1 VWHVGQADVVRN
13 TQKYIA
19 LFSASTEE
27 DAAEADSEA
36 PALKL
41 PNLFKKPKGEVDEST
56 TKRRE
61 VLDRISGMME
71 KGELPNEPETAVN
84 EKKTVRVEAGDAD
97 QKGAA
102 KSKVVVEKED
112 DDFFDVDE
120 DEDEE

>member
-1 VWHVGQADVVRN
+1 MFPA
-13 TQKYIA
+13 T
-19 LFSASTEE
+19 TEE

-41 PNLFKKPKGEVDEST
+41 PKLFKKPKGEVDEST

-71 KGELPNEPETAVN
+71 KGELPNEPENAVN

-120 DEDEE
+120 DEE